1 MKITAAHTLAM
12 SVAAAALVTACSQS
26 STETQ
31 SGQTAHEMDM
41 QHGEAPDVDVAEYA
55 DNFTL
60 IDQNGEAHELFYHAD
75 APAVVIMTHGNGC
88 PIVRGAVPDYQKI
101 AAQYEAQ
108 GIKFFMLNSNLQDT
122 RESVKAEAEEYG
134 VTLPVLIDENQLI
147 GESLGVVRTAEVF
160 VLDPAKGFKV
170 VYHGPLDDRQS
181 YERARAKADNHFLTE
196 ALDQI
201 VAGQDVTVEG
211 PVLSPGCLVN
221 FPERDNREEH
231 ANISYAS
238 EVAPILLDKCAD
250 CHSVGGIAPW
260 AMTDHQTVRGWA
272 PMMREVIRTDRM
284 PPWNADPHVGKW
296 KDDKSLTNDEIKTLI
311 HWIEAGAPRG
321 DSESDP
327 LAEANL
333 QIPEWPL
340 GEPDLILTLPAYDV
354 PASGIIDY
362 TYPVVENPLTE
373 DKWIRAT
380 TVKAGAR
387 EVVHHVL
394 SGYMSQVPED
404 GRGSTGRWEFSTG
417 GYAVG
422 AESTIAEDDIG
433 TPMPAG
439 GAIGFQMHYTP
450 AGKPMTDVT
459 QIGFYFHDE
468 VPKYVSRSSVILD
481 ASIEIPP
488 NTARHVETAY
498 LEMPHDAILERV
510 FPHAHYRGYASNMKI
525 RYPDG
530 REELL
535 ISLPKYDFNWQRGY
549 EFEEPLEV
557 PAGSLLI
564 ANYTY
569 DNSENN
575 FANPDPNAK
584 VTWGEQ
590 SHEEM
595 LYTSF
600 SFRWADETSD
610 NRKDEY
616 QEALNANRL
625 FGAMDD
631 NIDGKIELA
640 ELRGMMGDRLKPVFP
655 ALDTDK
661 SGALS
666 KGEFAQINAVMQRMR
681 ERARSSGQP

>member
-1 MKITAAHTLAM
+1 
-12 SVAAAALVTACSQS
+12 
-26 STETQ
+26 
-31 SGQTAHEMDM
+31 
-41 QHGEAPDVDVAEYA
+41 
-55 DNFTL
+55 
-60 IDQNGEAHELFYHAD
+60 
-75 APAVVIMTHGNGC
+75 
-88 PIVRGAVPDYQKI
+88 
-101 AAQYEAQ
+101 
-108 GIKFFMLNSNLQDT
+108 
-122 RESVKAEAEEYG
+122 
-134 VTLPVLIDENQLI
+134 
-147 GESLGVVRTAEVF
+147 
-160 VLDPAKGFKV
+160 
-170 VYHGPLDDRQS
+170 
-181 YERARAKADNHFLTE
+181 
-196 ALDQI
+196 
-201 VAGQDVTVEG
+201 
-211 PVLSPGCLVN
+211 
-221 FPERDNREEH
+221 
-231 ANISYAS
+231 
-238 EVAPILLDKCAD
+238 
-250 CHSVGGIAPW
+250 
-260 AMTDHQTVRGWA
+260 
-272 PMMREVIRTDRM
+272 MMREVIRTDRM

-327 LAEANL
+327 LVEANL

-394 SGYMSQVPED
+394 SGYMSEVPED
-404 GRGSTGRWEFSTG
+404 GQGSTGRWEFSTG

-525 RYPDG
+525 RFPDG

-549 EFEEPLEV
+549 EFDEPLEV

-564 ANYTY
+564 ASYTY

-666 KGEFAQINAVMQRMR
+666 KEEFAQMNAVMQRMR